1 MWRLA
6 RQGSNS
12 WEVEVKGQS
21 TLDISTTF
29 VKLDPNSGFDY
40 EMTAKPIAGEN
51 ATVIVRI
58 PSSENIGTVDNLI
71 LTDPEGSEL
80 ARHGGMTQVASRA
93 DSLVYRITF
102 PLPAKAFQMA
112 TEGTDK
118 AGNQFLRLRP
128 KTIVPGPDNPL
139 KLAVTVDIPLLITG
153 SLYINEQLAVP
164 FLVINKGAAGSTV
177 TVTVRDDQNFVKTT
191 TSLEY
196 MLQPGQN
203 TLGQFS
209 LHAGSTVGVTS
220 TVTVSASAS
229 AAADDDFQ
237 YDTVIVTTEERV
249 VRKEDNTIPVC
260 NITAVTGSCDVTMLD
275 PCMCSQ
281 YNWSGTAEI
290 QDDGFGLY
298 LVTASV
304 NTTGTFRHDP
314 FSVGYNGTISATIA

>member
-1 MWRLA
+1 
-6 RQGSNS
+6 
-12 WEVEVKGQS
+12 
-21 TLDISTTF
+21 
-29 VKLDPNSGFDY
+29 
-40 EMTAKPIAGEN
+40 
-51 ATVIVRI
+51 
-58 PSSENIGTVDNLI
+58 
-71 LTDPEGSEL
+71 
-80 ARHGGMTQVASRA
+80 
-93 DSLVYRITF
+93 
-102 PLPAKAFQMA
+102 MA
-112 TEGTDK
+112 TEGTDR
-118 AGNQFLRLRP
+118 AGNKFLRLRP
-128 KTIVPGPDNPL
+128 KAIVPVTIDLKLLPL
-139 KLAVTVDIPLLITG
+139 KG

-164 FLVINKGAAGSTV
+164 FLVTNKGANVSTV

-229 AAADDDFQ
+229 AAADVDFQ

-281 YNWSGTAEI
+281 YNWSGIAEI

-314 FSVGYNGTISATIA
+314 FSVGYNGTISATITSDCCHPLAYITVVDLASNTGQCVFYLAPRLTNYVHSFKPTTQCQTSSDWSTDRVIMAIAAQDAGLLVIVILIAICVVCVRGRNKDVQ